1 MKTTKKI
8 MPMAT
13 MMAGAQTMMT
23 NRQEIQIP
31 TQSPTIILT
40 IDVVI
45 ILGLLDAAIMMTM
58 MEVGGRQNQIT
69 MELGD
74 LRNRITLPVAV
85 VQEVEM
91 MIIRMQITVKG
102 VKKGIILKSVPFIL
116 DVWYFLWPVN
126 YGKNLLWLKINC
138 NFFIFFST
146 NVYLKDRLFFFVYP
160 FFMPT

>member
-1 MKTTKKI
+1 MIMIVGERLMKTTKKI

-116 DVWYFLWPVN
+116 DV
-126 YGKNLLWLKINC
+126 
-138 NFFIFFST
+138 
-146 NVYLKDRLFFFVYP
+146 
-160 FFMPT
+160 